1 MNGNPSRVNIKQLC
15 GSVYGVTTSLQLSRN
30 SRPSMLDHQDKY
42 MMKAQVHV
50 LKSSTISDEQP
61 IPRRKYHCQHDKSI
75 KWPSLGVKLCDGA
88 VSRDANFISEIAM
101 RRDAKTIDLMSLLPQ
116 LHDPHS
122 ELLLLRSALVEAPQL
137 PIQAPPSPDYMPG
150 PEHTPSPD
158 YLYGLECLEYSV
170 PSDDEAPIEDQPLPA
185 NASLL
190 IE

>member
-1 MNGNPSRVNIKQLC
+1 MSSLTITNTC
-15 GSVYGVTTSLQLSRN
+15 VYSDSKPWRFQWV
-30 SRPSMLDHQDKY
+30 
-42 MMKAQVHV
+42 
-50 LKSSTISDEQP
+50 SDEEP
-61 IPRRKYHCQHDKSI
+61 
-75 KWPSLGVKLCDGA
+75 
-88 VSRDANFISEIAM
+88 E
-101 RRDAKTIDLMSLLPQ
+101 
-116 LHDPHS
+116 
-122 ELLLLRSALVEAPQL
+122 ALVEAPQL